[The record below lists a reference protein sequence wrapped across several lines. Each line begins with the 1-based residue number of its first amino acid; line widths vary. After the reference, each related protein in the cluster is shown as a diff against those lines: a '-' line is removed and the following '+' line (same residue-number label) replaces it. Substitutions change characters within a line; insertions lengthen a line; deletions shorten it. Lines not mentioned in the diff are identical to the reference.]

1 MVLFALITSILGT
14 DSKFY
19 GKPVE
24 VTATFEVIKDKE
36 IKKEIMQQSEAT
48 SNYSFLKKRP
58 RPFLNALGQIE
69 FHGTRK
75 RGEKPR
81 KTTIKPITTSAPM

>member
-1 MVLFALITSILGT
+1 MVLFALITSILGADT
-14 DSKFY
+14 KFY
-19 GKPVE
+19 GKPIE
-24 VTATFEVIKDKE
+24 VSATFEVIKDKG
-36 IKKEIMQQSEAT
+36 IKEKIMLQSEAT
-48 SNYSFLKKRP
+48 SSYSFLKKRP

-81 KTTIKPITTSAPM
+81 KTTVRPITTSNPM

>member
-1 MVLFALITSILGT
+1 
-14 DSKFY
+14 
-19 GKPVE
+19 
-24 VTATFEVIKDKE
+24 
-36 IKKEIMQQSEAT
+36 MQQSEAT

-81 KTTIKPITTSAPM
+81 KTTVKPITTSAPM

>member
-1 MVLFALITSILGT
+1 MVLFALITSILGADT
-14 DSKFY
+14 KFY
-19 GKPVE
+19 GKPIE
-24 VTATFEVIKDKE
+24 VSATFAVIRDKE
-36 IKKEIMQQSEAT
+36 TKEEIMQLSEAT
-48 SNYSFLKKRP
+48 SSYSFLKKRP

-81 KTTIKPITTSAPM
+81 KTTVKPTTTSTPS